1 MIKNRYAFLVSLL
14 FALTFSFSVCAEDD
28 IFSDYTKHLKKLQD
42 SCDKINELVKKR
54 DHLQEQERSQRRAE
68 RDARRDSNDDDD
80 DDNDDDDDRE
90 QYRRRR
96 RQIAEQRKKLQDQ
109 LNEARESLSYDF
121 TLHEQLAKEM
131 QHFLNNNG
139 ITGDFSFEQRSK
151 DITKIFKSHGI
162 GFDNEKGVNLRH
174 SSVLDPA
181 YSFALLSY
189 NVACLEAAG
198 ITRKEIPST
207 YTNFSTYF
215 RFYEQLEFY
224 RIESGNFGSTKPSP
238 SKRIEMKRRM
248 ELLQN
253 SGSALHRLLLKNNK
267 KLAQDLDLPT
277 FLELVQDHYKKYL
290 FLVQSDFDARVAK
303 MLDSPTVEQKK
314 LAVLKRDLAFRS
326 AKFDAPAAE
335 LRVAKISGNTS
346 SWFEVKKE
354 RKKRRSK
361 KKELEPPISQ
371 GTMFFADNM
380 EKVPAVEQAVAT
392 EETAAATEKTEP
404 AEESAEPTEVRTKP
418 KAADLRKFRNEVDA
432 FRREYAGTHAL
443 SVEGLSEDYFPVLK
457 QTMTSD
463 MWNFFEKTGKQL
475 KDAGKSP
482 QSAAAEAYIK
492 TLSAEKAN
500 RDQISVEEME
510 KIRKFMKDQQE

>member
-80 DDNDDDDDRE
+80 DYDDDDDDRE

-181 YSFALLSY
+181 
-189 NVACLEAAG
+189 
-198 ITRKEIPST
+198 
-207 YTNFSTYF
+207 
-215 RFYEQLEFY
+215 
-224 RIESGNFGSTKPSP
+224 
-238 SKRIEMKRRM
+238 
-248 ELLQN
+248 
-253 SGSALHRLLLKNNK
+253 
-267 KLAQDLDLPT
+267 
-277 FLELVQDHYKKYL
+277 
-290 FLVQSDFDARVAK
+290 
-303 MLDSPTVEQKK
+303 
-314 LAVLKRDLAFRS
+314 
-326 AKFDAPAAE
+326 
-335 LRVAKISGNTS
+335 
-346 SWFEVKKE
+346 
-354 RKKRRSK
+354 
-361 KKELEPPISQ
+361 
-371 GTMFFADNM
+371 
-380 EKVPAVEQAVAT
+380 
-392 EETAAATEKTEP
+392 
-404 AEESAEPTEVRTKP
+404 
-418 KAADLRKFRNEVDA
+418 
-432 FRREYAGTHAL
+432 
-443 SVEGLSEDYFPVLK
+443 
-457 QTMTSD
+457 
-463 MWNFFEKTGKQL
+463 
-475 KDAGKSP
+475 
-482 QSAAAEAYIK
+482 
-492 TLSAEKAN
+492 
-500 RDQISVEEME
+500 
-510 KIRKFMKDQQE
+510 